1 MIRKFIIK
9 TQGINTMYTIDTEKR
24 FVQSGAFVTPEELEN
39 SIQYCLL
46 EGYEIT
52 KNPPV
57 EKEKSSVNS
66 MYR

>member
-9 TQGINTMYTIDTEKR
+9 TQGINTIYTIDTEKR
-24 FVQSGAFVTPEELEN
+24 FVQSGAFVTPEELEK

-52 KNPPV
+52 KNPPK
-57 EKEKSSVNS
+57 KERSSVNG